1 MRRDYY
7 MEKFKKF
14 FKELDITN
22 KVLLIGSFTVI
33 ILMILDFVLTLDYII
48 KFENKTRNTNGRWL
62 QVEEII
68 NGTGERV
75 DSLNKR
81 IDELQKPA
89 PQIQQTFITPQANVG
104 QNTIP
109 AQWVNNYEEAK
120 GANVYVATIFMDKNS
135 TSSRRKQYTC

>member
-1 MRRDYY
+1 

-48 KFENKTRNTNGRWL
+48 KFNNKTRNTNGRWL

-68 NGTGERV
+68 NETEERV

-81 IDELQKPA
+81 IDELQMK
-89 PQIQQTFITPQANVG
+89 VEKLEVEVHRG
-104 QNTIP
+104 
-109 AQWVNNYEEAK
+109 
-120 GANVYVATIFMDKNS
+120 G
-135 TSSRRKQYTC
+135 

>member
-1 MRRDYY
+1 

-68 NGTGERV
+68 NGTEERV

-104 QNTIP
+104 QNTIT

-135 TSSRRKQYTC
+135 TSSRRKQYAC

>member
-1 MRRDYY
+1 

-14 FKELDITN
+14 FKNLDITN

-33 ILMILDFVLTLDYII
+33 ILMVLDFVLTLDYIV

-68 NGTGERV
+68 NGTEERV

-81 IDELQKPA
+81 INELQMK
-89 PQIQQTFITPQANVG
+89 VEG
-104 QNTIP
+104 LEME
-109 AQWVNNYEEAK
+109 VHR
-120 GANVYVATIFMDKNS
+120 GG
-135 TSSRRKQYTC
+135 